1 MTATSGG
8 QRCTQRKE
16 SQWRRPYF
24 CCLSCYTKVG
34 VVYASALEELG
45 MVGRNLSAGR
55 PELLGRSASIAGKNV
70 ARGVL
75 QKGHLFPRSR
85 KTIVAWSLSGHQA
98 SASVATIAS
107 FVVRPSFRSF
117 SSASTASTALLLQG
131 RNSSSRNAPS
141 ITVATTTTSRAVLL

>member
-1 MTATSGG
+1 MRFRRHPVRAIYSSNLTEKAATPAPYSFSLPFYPPPPLSSSMTATSGG

-24 CCLSCYTKVG
+24 CCLSCYTKAG

-70 ARGVL
+70 ARGGSPKRTSFSAQPENHSGVVP
-75 QKGHLFPRSR
+75 QRPPSF
-85 KTIVAWSLSGHQA
+85 SLS
-98 SASVATIAS
+98 
-107 FVVRPSFRSF
+107 RSDCF
-117 SSASTASTALLLQG
+117 L
-131 RNSSSRNAPS
+131 RC
-141 ITVATTTTSRAVLL
+141 